1 MLVQACLNGARPSGY
16 HPRLPVTP
24 ESLAADAA
32 AVVRA
37 GAGEIHLHVRGRDG
51 RESLAPADVDATM
64 AAVRAALPGTLVG
77 ISTGAWIERDD
88 ERRLAFLA
96 GWRELPDYASVN
108 LSEPGAPA
116 VIERLHRLGVGVEAG
131 LAEAADA
138 ERLVRLDLAGR
149 CLRMLI
155 EINEQELG
163 AAMAVS
169 DAILSVLARAGVR
182 RPILLHGF
190 DATVWPFVRHA
201 FARGFSTR
209 VGLEDGAAL
218 PDGGM
223 AGGNAD
229 LVAAAVALR
238 AGSPATD

>member
-1 MLVQACLNGARPSGY
+1 MIVQACLNGARPAGY

-51 RESLAPADVDATM
+51 RESLAPADVDATL
-64 AAVRAALPGTLVG
+64 AAVRAAVPGTLVG

-96 GWRELPDYASVN
+96 GWRERPDYASVN

-116 VIERLHRLGVGVEAG
+116 VVERLHRLGVGIEAG
-131 LAEAADA
+131 LAAAADA
-138 ERLVRLDLAGR
+138 ERLVGLGLAGL

-155 EINEQELG
+155 EINEQDRR

-169 DAILSVLARAGVR
+169 EAILAVLAGAGVR
-182 RPILLHGF
+182 KPILLHGF
-190 DATVWPFVRHA
+190 DATVWPFVRQA
-201 FARGFSTR
+201 FALGFSTR
-209 VGLEDGAAL
+209 VGLEDGALL
-218 PDGGM
+218 PDGAA
-223 AGGNAD
+223 AGANAD

-238 AGSPATD
+238 KEPAPAG